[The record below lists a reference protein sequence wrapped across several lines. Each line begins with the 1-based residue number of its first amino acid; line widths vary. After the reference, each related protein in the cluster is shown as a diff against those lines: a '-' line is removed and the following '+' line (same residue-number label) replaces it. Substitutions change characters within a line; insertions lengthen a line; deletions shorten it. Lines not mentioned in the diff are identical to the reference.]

1 MRPASHQHLDTR
13 EGESV
18 QTDTN
23 SQPKKSSYRKRSLS
37 KNAEIIL
44 KLTENSWWPFER
56 VDGRLLE
63 RMHREKLRD
72 SVEVA
77 PI

>member
-1 MRPASHQHLDTR
+1 MR
-13 EGESV
+13 
-18 QTDTN
+18 TDTN
-23 SQPKKSSYRKRSLS
+23 LQPKKSSSRSRSLS

-72 SVEVA
+72 SVEGA

>member
-1 MRPASHQHLDTR
+1 MRRGSRPLLDTN
-13 EGESV
+13 EGENV

-23 SQPKKSSYRKRSLS
+23 LQPKKSSSQKKSLS

-44 KLTENSWWPFER
+44 KLTQNSWWPFDR
-56 VDGRLLE
+56 VDGKLLE
-63 RMHREKLRD
+63 KLHREKLRD
-72 SVEVA
+72 SVEEA

>member
-1 MRPASHQHLDTR
+1 M
-13 EGESV
+13 
-18 QTDTN
+18 
-23 SQPKKSSYRKRSLS
+23 S
-37 KNAEIIL
+37 KNAETIL

-72 SVEVA
+72 SVGEA
-77 PI
+77 LI